1 MSFVYAIGNALV
13 DIEVNV
19 TDDELVQMGIEKGVM
34 TLIDEEKIDSILGA
48 IPNSKTRACGG
59 SACNT
64 IFGATQLGTPT
75 AFSGRVANDDY
86 GQFYIQTLMDNNI
99 QTQFTLDQHQKI
111 GNTGKTGICIV
122 LITPDADR
130 TLTTFL
136 GESAHFSKED
146 VNESLLVDSEWVYIE
161 GYLTTSPSSLEAA
174 LVAKSLAYRHQKKI
188 ALTFSD
194 PNVVNFCRDGFNALL
209 DNGPNGTTGSI
220 DLLFCNEQEAL
231 TYTETTT
238 ISDALPLLKTFAK
251 QFAITLGEKGAIVFD
266 GTECHDI
273 SAPSVNAL
281 DTNGAGDL
289 FAGCVFAGLYQN
301 KELADSAQLGCY
313 AASQLVMQYGPRM
326 NKETLFTTLSTI
338 QGASE
343 TVSL

>member
-19 TDDELVQMGIEKGVM
+19 TEDKLIQMGIEKGVM
-34 TLIDEEKIDSILGA
+34 TLIDEEKVDSILSA
-48 IPNSKTRACGG
+48 IPSPKARACGG

-146 VNESLLVDSEWVYIE
+146 VNESLLLHSEWVYIE
-161 GYLTTSPSSLEAA
+161 GYLTTSSSSLEAA
-174 LVAKSLAYRHQKKI
+174 LYAKSLAHRHQKKI
-188 ALTFSD
+188 AVTFSD
-194 PNVVNFCRDGFNALL
+194 PNVVHFCRDGFNALL
-209 DNGPNGTTGSI
+209 DNGPNGPI

-231 TYTETTT
+231 TYTEATT

-251 QFAITLGEKGAIVFD
+251 QFAITLGEKGAIIFD

-273 SAPSVNAL
+273 TAPSAKAI

-289 FAGCVFAGLYQN
+289 FAGCVFAGFYQN
-301 KELADSAQLGCY
+301 KDLADSAQLGCY

-326 NKETLFTTLSTI
+326 NKETLSTI
-338 QGASE
+338 QGALLKNCF
-343 TVSL
+343 TGV